1 MLALVPCE
9 TVPSLRIRGSPVRQS
24 KSSCFRLLQA
34 ACAVIVLAPGLAFA
48 QVVEPVDLDVVAKIR
63 HEAFHRSQV
72 AANLKE
78 LTETIGPRLT
88 NSPAYARSG
97 DWARGKLT
105 GWGLSNVH
113 DETYDE
119 AFGRGWEFRTSRVE
133 LIAPRELP
141 IHALPKAW
149 TPGTDGPVEGELV
162 RASFKTIEDIDQQ
175 RGKLRGRIVLLD
187 EARAYKP
194 SDTPDFR
201 RHSDEDLGELQTFPL
216 PEDRAPDA
224 QEKRLDEYRK
234 RQALVR
240 ALNTFFAEEGVLATL
255 SISSWDNGVV
265 RVTGGGGRK
274 AGDPVGVPDLV
285 VAAEHY
291 NQLVRAVD
299 SGQAPRLRV
308 DVDARFTSDTDLPA
322 ASTFAELRGSSKA
335 NETVIIGAHLD
346 SWHTGTGAADN
357 GAGVVVMMEAMR
369 ILKAIDARPK
379 RTIRIALWGGE
390 EQGLHGSAG
399 YVARHLA
406 DWPAPTDPEQQAL
419 PRAYQRGTGPL
430 QRRAGYDRFSTYF
443 NYDNGTG
450 RNRGIYAQENHAAV
464 PVFRAWLAPFNDLG
478 ATVVTTRNTGST
490 DHISFDRV
498 GLPGFQFVQDPA
510 DYFSH
515 VHHTHLDTYDHVV
528 PDDLKQ
534 AAAIIA
540 SFAYH
545 AAMRDERLPRKPF
558 TDRDE

>member
-1 MLALVPCE
+1 MSKP
-9 TVPSLRIRGSPVRQS
+9 QS
-24 KSSCFRLLQA
+24 HHLRLLQA
-34 ACAVIVLAPGLAFA
+34 ALATVALAPCLAFA
-48 QVVEPVDLDVVAKIR
+48 QTVEPVDLDVVAQIR
-63 HEAFHRSQV
+63 HEAFNRSQV

-88 NSPAYARSG
+88 NSPAYVRSSA
-97 DWARGKLT
+97 WARDKLT
-105 GWGLSNVH
+105 GYGLTNAH
-113 DETYDE
+113 DEVYDP

-133 LIAPRELP
+133 LITPRELP

-162 RASFKTIEDIDQQ
+162 RASFKTIEDIEKQ
-175 RGKLRGRIVLLD
+175 RGKLAGKIVLLD

-194 SDTPDFR
+194 ADKPDFR
-201 RHSDEDLGELQTFPL
+201 RHTEEDLGELQTFPV
-216 PEDRAPDA
+216 PEDRDPDA
-224 QEKRLDEYRK
+224 QNKRLDEYRK

-255 SISSWDNGVV
+255 SISSWDNGIV
-265 RVTGGGGRK
+265 RVMGGGGRK
-274 AGDPVGVPDLV
+274 AGDPEGVPDLV

-299 SGQAPRLRV
+299 AKQAPRLRV
-308 DVDARFTSDTDLPA
+308 DVQARFTSDADLPA
-322 ASTFAELRGSSKA
+322 TNTFAELRGSSKA

-399 YVARHLA
+399 YVAKYLA
-406 DWPAPTDPEQQAL
+406 DWPAPTDPKQIAL
-419 PRAYQRGTGPL
+419 PRAFQRGTGPL

-443 NYDNGTG
+443 NFDNGTG
-450 RNRGIYAQENHAAV
+450 RIRGIYAQENHAAV
-464 PVFRAWLAPFNDLG
+464 PMFRAWLEPFADLG

-545 AAMRDERLPRKPF
+545 AAMREERLPRKPF